1 MSAARAPEARGPEG
15 RVSGTG
21 KATPPFAAFEWVIAW
36 RYLRARRR
44 EGGISVIAWYALVGV
59 MLGVATLIV
68 VQAVM
73 IGFRE
78 EFTDRIL
85 GANAHVT
92 VYYSTEPDAN
102 GTPGRL
108 IGDYD
113 ALAARL
119 AAVPG
124 VTHAAPLV
132 RGQVMISANGRASGV
147 EVIGMRA
154 ADLASVPLVAHPET
168 RAGDLGQ
175 FDEGIAIGT
184 GVARD
189 LGVGVGDV
197 VTLISPEG
205 MDTPFG
211 TQPRINDYTV
221 VYVFGVGRF
230 DIDGTRVYMPLAE
243 AQSFFDREGAA
254 DEIEVMVENPDRV
267 EALEPALAAAAGPR
281 GLLWTWRDA
290 SGAFLSALDTERRV
304 MFIILSL
311 VVVIAALNIISGLVM
326 LVKNKGRDIGI
337 LRTVGLTQGSVMRIF
352 FLCGSLIGVV
362 GTVLGVIL
370 GCLFVYFIRDI
381 QAAVEWV
388 TGGSLWNPEIRYLTE
403 IPARLRPGDVLAVVA
418 MALGLSFLIT
428 LFPARNAARLNPV
441 EALRY
446 E

>member
-1 MSAARAPEARGPEG
+1 M
-15 RVSGTG
+15 
-21 KATPPFAAFEWVIAW
+21 
-36 RYLRARRR
+36 
-44 EGGISVIAWYALVGV
+44 IAWYALVGV

-73 IGFRE
+73 VGFRD

-85 GANAHVT
+85 GANAHVS
-92 VYYSTEPDAN
+92 VYYSEADAN
-102 GTPGRL
+102 GALSRL
-108 IGDYD
+108 IPDYD
-113 ALAARL
+113 DLAARL

-124 VTHAAPLV
+124 VTRAAPLV
-132 RGQVMISANGRASGV
+132 RGQVMASANGRASGV
-147 EVIGMRA
+147 EVIGTRPE
-154 ADLASVPLVAHPET
+154 DLAAVPLVAHPESA
-168 RAGDLGQ
+168 AGDLAAFG
-175 FDEGIAIGT
+175 EGIAIGT
-184 GVARD
+184 GVARE
-189 LGVGVGDV
+189 LGVGVGEV

-211 TQPRINDYTV
+211 TQPRISDYTV
-221 VYVFGVGRF
+221 VYVFGVGRY
-230 DIDGTRVYMPLAE
+230 DIDRTRVYMPFAE

-254 DEIEVMVENPDRV
+254 DEIEVMVERPDRV
-267 EALEPALAAAAGPR
+267 EELEPALAEAAGPR
-281 GLLWTWRDA
+281 GMLWTWRDA

-337 LRTVGLTQGSVMRIF
+337 LRTMGLTQGSVMRIF
-352 FLCGSLIGVV
+352 FICGSLIGVV

-370 GCLFVYFIRDI
+370 GCLFVHYIRDI
-381 QAAVEWV
+381 QAVVEWL

-403 IPARLRPGDVLAVVA
+403 IPARLRLGDVAAVTA
-418 MALGLSFLIT
+418 MALGLSFVIT